1 MQDVVLALLAKK
13 PSHGYELRAR
23 LRDTLGPVGEGLNG
37 GQVYVTL
44 RRLEK
49 AGLAHARVVGQIDRP
64 DRKVYEL
71 TLAGRDRVTAWL
83 GELDWD
89 RAAPTG
95 FHLKLAAAATSGLGD
110 PVAIVGAQR
119 HELLRLLAAAQ
130 RAALAE
136 PDGSGAALL
145 LQGSILRLQADLR
158 WLDACETHW
167 TTTQP

>member
-1 MQDVVLALLAKK
+1 MQDIVLALLAKE

-23 LRDTLGPVGEGLNG
+23 LCETLGPLGEGLNG
-37 GQVYVTL
+37 GQIYVTL

-83 GELDWD
+83 GELDWE
-89 RAAPTG
+89 RAAPTE
-95 FHLKLAAAATSGLGD
+95 FHLKLAAAAASGLGD
-110 PVAIVGAQR
+110 PVAIVEAQRSELLRRLAGAQR
-119 HELLRLLAAAQ
+119 TVLSQ
-130 RAALAE
+130 
-136 PDGSGAALL
+136 PDGSGAGLL
-145 LQGSILRLQADLR
+145 LEGAILRLQADLR

-167 TTTQP
+167 TKSTT